1 MSSNTPTLNKLPSEE
16 DHPAL
21 MPSMVREILLIASLY
36 DSFILEEDGR
46 FSDELFGQY
55 VQLNLR
61 SPPRLTRASTGEE
74 GLDLLRRRSFDLV
87 VLTTRIPD
95 MPSMELARRVSED
108 APRVPVV
115 HLSFDA
121 GRRLLGPAASTAS
134 AVARTFVWKGD
145 NRLLLVLVKSIEDML
160 NVAHD
165 TREGMVRVIIL
176 VEDSP
181 VEYSSYLTLLYR
193 EILEQ
198 TQYLVVDSLNQMDRL
213 RRMRARPKIL
223 LATTYEE
230 GVAFFDQ
237 YQECVL
243 GMICDAS
250 LPRAGAIHDRAGLDL
265 IAHVHDVS
273 PKLPVLLQSADSERR
288 EDAQEMGIA
297 FADKKSPELLHQIQD
312 FVRTDLGFGE
322 FVFRGPDREEIAR
335 AGTMQAMVQA
345 LGTISG
351 ETLVYHAERNQFS
364 NWLMARGEFP
374 LATALS
380 KQTVEEFESPES
392 LRQHLLDS
400 FQRFLD
406 AQQRGRI
413 TEFSRAA
420 DPLGRDFVRLG
431 GGSLGGKGRSLAFL
445 YSLITRSDLREKYP
459 GVRLYVPRTTA
470 VCTDEFERFLES
482 NQIRERITPTSTD
495 VEVAELFLQ
504 SRISDE
510 VHQDLQAMLEEV
522 RYPLA
527 VRSSSLLED
536 SHLQPFAGVYSTF
549 MLPNNDPNMR
559 VRLRQ
564 LRRAIKLVYASTYF
578 TGSRAYMRAMQ
589 HREEEEKMAVLI
601 QRLVGTEYG
610 DRFYP
615 TFSGVAQSYNYYP
628 IRYMEPDDGIAHVA
642 LGLGR
647 TVVEGG
653 QALRFSPAHPQVLP
667 QMSTP
672 EDILRN
678 SQRDFFAVNMAQPRA
693 KITPDEE
700 VTLQRPSLSEAEKD
714 GALRWVGSTY
724 DGAHGRVHDGID
736 REGARV
742 VTFAPVLKHDGF
754 PLADLLKDLL
764 TLGREAMGCPVDM
777 EFAVNLNVPDG
788 ELPEFAVLQLRPL
801 ATYDVTLQDEAEEL
815 DAGRTVR
822 LKTERAL
829 GNGVTRDIRDIV
841 YVSPDDFDP
850 KDTLQ
855 IAQEVAEINAELAQ
869 QARPYLLIGPGRWG
883 TSDRFL
889 GIPVSWMDVSA
900 ARVIVELAVE
910 EFDVDPS
917 HGTHFFHNITSLR
930 VGYLSVDARKTEET
944 LDREWLDSLPVDRR
958 LGSTRHIRLDEPLEA
973 RLDGRTGQG
982 VVVHEGAPL
991 PS

>member
-1 MSSNTPTLNKLPSEE
+1 
-16 DHPAL
+16 

-61 SPPRLTRASTGEE
+61 SPPRLTRASTGAE

-95 MPSMELARRVSED
+95 MPSMELAKRVSED

-121 GRRLLGPAASTAS
+121 GRRLLTPKPGAAS

-181 VEYSSYLTLLYR
+181 AEYSSYLTLLYR
-193 EILEQ
+193 EIMEQ
-198 TQYLVVDSLNQMDRL
+198 TQYLVVDSLNQGDRL

-237 YQECVL
+237 YRDCVL

-250 LPRAGAIHDRAGLDL
+250 IPREGVIDDVAGLSL
-265 IAHVHDVS
+265 ISHVHDVN
-273 PKLPVLLQSADSERR
+273 PRLPVLLQSADSER
-288 EDAQEMGIA
+288 EGDARDLGIT

-312 FVRTDLGFGE
+312 FVRSDLGFGE
-322 FVFRGPDREEIAR
+322 FVFRGQSREEIAR
-335 AGTMQAMVQA
+335 AGTMQAMIQA
-345 LGTISG
+345 LGTIPG
-351 ETLVYHAERNQFS
+351 ESLVYHAERNQFS

-374 LATALS
+374 LATAL
-380 KQTVEEFESPES
+380 KQQTVEEFDGSES
-392 LRQHLLDS
+392 LRDHLLES
-400 FQRFLD
+400 FQTFLD
-406 AQQRGRI
+406 DQQRGRI
-413 TEFSRAA
+413 TEFSREA
-420 DPLGRDFVRLG
+420 DPLARDFVRLG

-459 GVRLYVPRTTA
+459 GVSILVPRTTA

-482 NQIRERITPTSTD
+482 NQIREQITPTSTD
-495 VEVAELFLQ
+495 AEVADIFLQ

-510 VHQDLQAMLEEV
+510 VHDDLQAMLEEV

-549 MLPNNDPNMR
+549 MLPNNDPSMR

-601 QRLVGTEYG
+601 QRLVGTENG
-610 DRFYP
+610 ERFYP

-628 IRYMEPDDGIAHVA
+628 IRYMEPEDGIAHVA

-653 QALRFSPAHPQVLP
+653 QALRFSPVHPHVLP

-672 EDILRN
+672 DDILRN
-678 SQRDFFAVNMAQPRA
+678 SQRDFFAVDMSQPRA
-693 KITPDEE
+693 KITRDEE
-700 VTLQRPSLSEAEKD
+700 GTLQRPSLVEAEED
-714 GALRWVGSTY
+714 GALQWVGSTY
-724 DGAHGRVHDGID
+724 DGSQGRVHDGID
-736 REGARV
+736 RPGARV

-754 PLADLLKDLL
+754 PLAAMLKDLL
-764 TLGREAMGCPVDM
+764 ALGREAMGCPVDM
-777 EFAVNLNVPDG
+777 EFAVNLDVPEG
-788 ELPEFAVLQLRPL
+788 KLPEFAVLQLRPL
-801 ATYDVTLQDEAEEL
+801 ATQDVPIQDEGEEGE
-815 DAGRTVR
+815 AGATVR
-822 LKTERAL
+822 LKTERSL
-829 GNGVTRDIRDIV
+829 GNGVMRDIRDIV

-850 KDTLQ
+850 RETLQ
-855 IAQEVAEINAELAQ
+855 IAQEVGEINAELAE

-910 EFDVDPS
+910 GFDVDPS

-930 VGYLSVDARKTEET
+930 VGYLSVDDRKEGES
-944 LDREWLDSLPVDRR
+944 LDREWLDALTVERR
-958 LGSTRHIRLDEPLEA
+958 VGSTRHIRLDEPLVA
-973 RLDGRTGQG
+973 HLDGRTGQG
-982 VVVHEGAPL
+982 TVVHDDAGL
-991 PS
+991 PH